1 MLRVVPSAVARL
13 LIVLVLLA
21 ACTAAPP
28 SARVVPSVVDRD
40 DGAFEVT
47 VRLPG
52 VVRRGSTVEIFVLV
66 AGRKGMETYDQGAI
80 DFSIGGR
87 GLTNARVT
95 PIGGSVIS
103 PGFLGE
109 AGMLLARR
117 DGFGPGSTLGFSAKF
132 DVAEGAP
139 MRELHFQVHAVA
151 SSGDATRSKGF
162 VRNYA
167 ARVE

>member
-1 MLRVVPSAVARL
+1 MPRDPRVAL
-13 LIVLVLLA
+13 VLALLA
-21 ACTAAPP
+21 ACASATP
-28 SARVVPSVVDRD
+28 SARVVSSSVDRD
-40 DGAFEVT
+40 DGAFDVT

-52 VVRRGSTVEIFVLV
+52 LVRRGSTVEVFVLV
-66 AGRKGMETYDQGAI
+66 VGRRSMETYEEGAI

-95 PIGGSVIS
+95 PIGGSVVT

-109 AGMLLARR
+109 GGMLLARR
-117 DGFGPGSTLGFSAKF
+117 HGFGAGSKLGFSARF
-132 DVAEGAP
+132 DIAADAP
-139 MRELHFQVHAVA
+139 VRELHFQVDAAA
-151 SSGDATRSKGF
+151 SSGNGMRSKRF